1 MSSKSF
7 ISSAVLHGVILTL
20 MAMDFSFARFD
31 HTPPPVQMIMVD
43 LSKVKISDKTNLPP
57 KQVKQKPKA
66 TAAPKPA
73 PKPETVRPT
82 RQEPIVSA
90 PPPKPKP
97 QIPTPNAAPVIEPP
111 APKPTPKKQKETPK
125 SAKPIQPKSKSPA
138 KPDLKT
144 LLASVEKVRRSAP
157 VRTPEDPPDEMHLN
171 DGIDGGTGG
180 SLSQVL
186 SISERDLI
194 ASQLTACW
202 NLDAGKAGI
211 EDMVIEIRAKISKD
225 GSVREVKIV
234 SHIRNRVMQSVAESA
249 KRAVWICDKK
259 GPESPFR
266 ILAEKY
272 ADHYSDWK
280 DISLRFNPLT
290 GVM

>member
-31 HTPPPVQMIMVD
+31 HTPPPAQMIMVD
-43 LSKVKISDKTNLPP
+43 LSKVQISDRTNLPP
-57 KQVKQKPKA
+57 KQVKAKPKA
-66 TAAPKPA
+66 ATAPKPV

-82 RQEPIVSA
+82 RQEPQVSA

-111 APKPTPKKQKETPK
+111 APKPTPKKQKETQKPTK
-125 SAKPIQPKSKSPA
+125 TTQSASQTPA

-157 VRTPEDPPDEMHLN
+157 APTQETVPDDMMVN
-171 DGIDGGTGG
+171 DGIEGGTGG

-211 EDMVIEIRAKISKD
+211 EDMVIEIRAKINKD

-249 KRAVWICDKK
+249 KRAVWICDKN
-259 GPESPFR
+259 GPNSPFR